1 MEEELLPPLEIHE
14 GADERLTRVD
24 VIGAV
29 GQRLPNGVAYELVAL
44 CPDVEWLSDGE
55 IRLVRGRRRVYRTP
69 AVGGRGVV
77 GYGEASIVQ
86 SHVPGPGEIR
96 PRGQGGFQRSF
107 ELLGVVLPF
116 REL

>member
-55 IRLVRGRRRVYRTP
+55 IRLVCGRGGIERSP
-69 AVGGRGVV
+69 AVGGWGIVR
-77 GYGEASIVQ
+77 YGEAPVLER
-86 SHVPGPGEIR
+86 HVPGPGEIR